1 MYLLRKT
8 DAICA
13 NFSFIFYPVGILLL
27 AGKTLRRY
35 VIVGQN
41 ITRPSLFVDP
51 CTCKRGFSD
60 EGVATKKIYGERRG
74 QCY

>member
-1 MYLLRKT
+1 MLISL
-8 DAICA
+8 
-13 NFSFIFYPVGILLL
+13 SFFYPVGILLL

-41 ITRPSLFVDP
+41 ITRPSLFVNP

-74 QCY
+74 PCY